1 MRTRGPTAVAACIV
15 VACAAQAGAAPVAD
29 GRITGRVAPPLRPAS
44 GAQTVVQAIDAS
56 SITLAATGRATR
68 AGTYRLTV
76 RPGVFLVAAEKLGRS
91 TPPARGFSRLIRVAS
106 GKTASPPQI
115 TRRPQGAETGARV
128 DGNPVLAV
136 KEFTTRPSGIEGRAL
151 AGMLQTDLWIA
162 GNPCVV
168 LVEWMRRADVL
179 AEIRLQQSKLV
190 DPSTRVTPNLTRPD
204 IFVEGS
210 VSTTAS
216 SISWSVRMREIRT
229 GRIVAR
235 DSGRVPW
242 ARYLDV
248 SGEIAKRLLE
258 QLGADCLPRRIEG
271 SFSGELTVAGTTTF
285 TGKVRFDRIE
295 PPPTRGLAEYRVS
308 RVEFTTTIDGRPTC
322 QGSATQKVTLTNVDP
337 NLAKLVIETRR
348 DRDKGYRYFVVSMFQ
363 SPEQRTVTF
372 VCNGAPV
379 TTPWIPA
386 AGLYTGSNK
395 YTDGIVFK
403 GTNNELKPN
412 TYTWDL
418 KGSG

>member
-1 MRTRGPTAVAACIV
+1 MRRRRLLVAGIGVLV
-15 VACAAQAGAAPVAD
+15 VSASQAGAAPVAE
-29 GRITGRVAPPLRPAS
+29 GKITGRVAPALRPAS
-44 GAQTVVQAIDAS
+44 GSETVVQALDAS
-56 SITLAATGRATR
+56 NLTVAAGGEVTR

-76 RPGVFLVAAEKLGRS
+76 PPGVYLVSAEKLGRR
-91 TPPARGFSRLIRVAS
+91 TPAASGFSRLVRVRD
-106 GKTASPPQI
+106 GRTASPPQI
-115 TRRPQGAETGARV
+115 TRRPQSAARGSRV
-128 DGNPVLAV
+128 DGKPVLAV
-136 KEFTTRPSGIEGRAL
+136 KEFTTRPSGTEGRAL

-168 LVEWMRRADVL
+168 LVEWMRRADIL
-179 AEIRLQQSKLV
+179 AEIRLQQSKFV
-190 DPSTRVTPNLTRPD
+190 DPSTRVTPNLTQPD

-216 SISWSVRMREIRT
+216 SVSWSVRMREIRT

-235 DSGRVPW
+235 DSARVPW

-258 QLGADCLPRRIEG
+258 QLGADCLPQRIEG

-285 TGKVRFDRIE
+285 TGEVRFDRIE

-322 QGSATQKVTLTNVDP
+322 QGSATQRVTLTNVDP
-337 NLAKLVIETRR
+337 NLAKLVIDTHR
-348 DRDKGYRYFVVSMFQ
+348 DRSKGYRYFVVSMFQ
-363 SPEQRTVTF
+363 SPEQRMVTF

-395 YTDGIVFK
+395 FTDGIVFK

-418 KGSG
+418 KGFG